1 MSDNIA
7 IEGIETNNLK
17 NIDVQIV
24 KKGVNLIIGP
34 SGSGKSSL
42 AYDTIAQ
49 IGQHEFMAMF
59 ADEVNEPSYKVRS
72 FSNMVAAVPI
82 KQSNYNNNMRS
93 TIGTY
98 FGFNRSIGLIY
109 AVLLGLSEDFFVLNK
124 ESNLCENCHGLGYVS
139 QLDYN
144 KIVDFNI
151 PLKNVPFRCWNRYK
165 DFYAQMIVN
174 FCMDYKIDSD
184 KTFRELNDKEKKALL
199 YGESNRKYSVRYKKT
214 NAFSRRTSK
223 FYGVLTGTPM
233 LSNCGIGKSY
243 YSEFECE
250 CCHGKKYGKQFDEY
264 EVQGLSIGEFMTT
277 DFASL
282 QPIIENISK
291 EISDDRLAFTIKN
304 LKSFIDKATE
314 LNLGHLCFHRSIPT
328 LSGGELQRLR
338 MVQVFT
344 TQLSDLIIVLDEP
357 LAGLSGEEKK
367 SIFENVTSL
376 AKKHTVVI
384 VDHGDTFYK
393 VADNIIALG
402 EKGGNAGGKLIDV
415 DDFLKKQGS
424 IGKFTSVSVKTQTSV
439 ELNSPIYK
447 YRGVKVSFADNCM
460 NLITGYSGVGKSTL
474 LREYLPQYFE
484 SYLYINQKP
493 LLGNKNSCVATVL
506 DISNKISELF
516 SKKYK
521 KDKKFFSSLTGND
534 GMCPVCAGAGYIEYG
549 DDYHQRMRVECQE
562 CEGTGY
568 NKILKKYKIK
578 DSSIFDVWKMTL
590 DEAIDFFEDTNKSIS
605 KICSTAAE
613 IMLGHLHIGQATS
626 TLSGGENIRIKIMK
640 ASKSTARI
648 IGIDEPFKG
657 LSNVEIDAV
666 ARYLDR
672 IREKDRTLIVIDH
685 TTGVDLYFSQWIK
698 MENEGGILTGKILKQ
713 SESIIHE

>member
-1 MSDNIA
+1 MSDNIV

-59 ADEVNEPSYKVRS
+59 ADEVSEPSYKVRA

-82 KQSNYNNNMRS
+82 KQSNHNNNMRS

-98 FGFNRSIGLIY
+98 FGLNRSIGLIY
-109 AVLLGLSEDFFVLNK
+109 AVMLGLSEDFFVLNK

-144 KIVDFNI
+144 KIVDFNV

-174 FCMDYKIDSD
+174 FSDDNNIDSD
-184 KTFRELNDKEKKALL
+184 KTFRELSDKEKDLLL
-199 YGESNRKYSVRYKKT
+199 YGESTEKYSVRYKKT

-223 FYGVLTGTPM
+223 FFGALTGTPM
-233 LSNCGIGKSY
+233 LPNCGIGKSY

-264 EVQGLSIGEFMTT
+264 KVQGLSIGEFMTG

-282 QPIIENISK
+282 KGVVDKISK

-304 LKSFIDKATE
+304 LKAFIDKAVE
-314 LNLGHLCFHRSIPT
+314 LNLGHLCFHRAIPT

-344 TQLSDLIIVLDEP
+344 TQLSDLLIVLDEP

-367 SIFENVTSL
+367 SIYDNVVSL
-376 AKKHTVVI
+376 SKKHTVVI

-393 VADNIIALG
+393 AADKIIALG
-402 EKGGNAGGKLIDV
+402 EKGGSAGGKLIDV
-415 DDFLKKQGS
+415 DSFLKKQSS
-424 IGKFTSVSVKTQTSV
+424 IKKITPVAVGNQTKIKLKSC
-439 ELNSPIYK
+439 IYK
-447 YRGVKVSFADNCM
+447 YKGVDISIADNCM
-460 NLITGYSGVGKSTL
+460 NLIIGYSGVGKSTL

-506 DISNKISELF
+506 DISNKISELYA
-516 SKKYK
+516 KKHK
-521 KDKKFFSSLTGND
+521 KDKKFFSNLTGND

-549 DDYHQRMRVECQE
+549 DDYHQSMRIECRE
-562 CEGTGY
+562 CEGTGF

-578 DSSIFDVWKMTL
+578 GASIFDVWKMTL
-590 DEAIDFFEDTNKSIS
+590 DEAADFFGDTDKSIA
-605 KICSTAAE
+605 KVCVTASE
-613 IMLGHLHIGQATS
+613 IMLGHLHVGQATG

-640 ASKSTARI
+640 ASKSTAKV
-648 IGIDEPFKG
+648 IGVDEPFKG
-657 LSNVEIDAV
+657 LSNIEIDAV
-666 ARYLDR
+666 ARYLDK
-672 IREKDRTLIVIDH
+672 IREKEKTLVVIDH
-685 TTGVDLYFSQWIK
+685 TTGVEDYFSQWIQI
-698 MENEGGILTGKILKQ
+698 ENRNNVLSGKILK
-713 SESIIHE
+713 

>member
-1 MSDNIA
+1 MSDNIV

-59 ADEVNEPSYKVRS
+59 ADEVSEPSYKVRA
-72 FSNMVAAVPI
+72 FSNMVASVPI
-82 KQSNYNNNMRS
+82 KQSNHNNNMRS

-98 FGFNRSIGLIY
+98 FGLNRSICLIY
-109 AVLLGLSEDFFVLNK
+109 AVLLGVSEDFFVLNK

-174 FCMDYKIDSD
+174 FCMDHKIDSD

-199 YGESNRKYSVRYKKT
+199 YGESSEKYSVRYKKT
-214 NAFSRRTSK
+214 NSFSRRTSK

-233 LSNCGIGKSY
+233 LPNCGIGKLY
-243 YSEFECE
+243 YSEFECK
-250 CCHGKKYGKQFDEY
+250 CCHGRKYGKQFDEY

-282 QPIIENISK
+282 QPIIDNISK
-291 EISDDRLAFTIKN
+291 ETSDDRLAFTIKN
-304 LKSFIDKATE
+304 LKAFIDKATE

-344 TQLSDLIIVLDEP
+344 TQLSDLVIVLDEP

-367 SIFENVTSL
+367 SIFKNVTSL
-376 AKKHTVVI
+376 VKKHTVVI
-384 VDHGDTFYK
+384 VDHGDIFYK

-402 EKGGNAGGKLIDV
+402 EKGGNAGGKLIDA
-415 DDFLKKQGS
+415 DNFLKKQGS
-424 IGKFTSVSVKTQTSV
+424 IDKFTPVSVKTQTSV
-439 ELNSPIYK
+439 ELNSSIYK

-506 DISNKISELF
+506 NISNKISELF

-549 DDYHQRMRVECQE
+549 DDYHQSTRIECRE
-562 CEGTGY
+562 CEGTGF

-578 DSSIFDVWKMTL
+578 GASIFDVWKMTL

-605 KICSTAAE
+605 KICATASE
-613 IMLGHLHIGQATS
+613 IMLGHLRIGQATS

-640 ASKSTARI
+640 ASKSTARV

-666 ARYLDR
+666 ARYLNE
-672 IREKDRTLIVIDH
+672 IRGKDRTLIVIDH
-685 TTGVDLYFSQWIK
+685 TTGVDSYFSQWIK
-698 MENEGGILTGKILKQ
+698 MENKGDILIGKILK
-713 SESIIHE
+713 

>member
-1 MSDNIA
+1 MSDNIV

-59 ADEVNEPSYKVRS
+59 ADEVSEPSYKVKS

-82 KQSNYNNNMRS
+82 KQSNHNNNMRS

-98 FGFNRSIGLIY
+98 FGLNRSIGLIY
-109 AVLLGLSEDFFVLNK
+109 AVLLDLSEDFFVLNK

-144 KIVDFNI
+144 KIVDFNVQ
-151 PLKNVPFRCWNRYK
+151 LKNVPFRCWNRYK
-165 DFYAQMIVN
+165 DFFAKMIVN
-174 FCMDYKIDSD
+174 FCLDYKIDSD
-184 KTFRELNDKEKKALL
+184 KTFRELTDKEKKLLL
-199 YGESNRKYSVRYKKT
+199 YGESTEKYSVRYKKT
-214 NAFSRRTSK
+214 NSFSRRTSK
-223 FYGVLTGTPM
+223 FYGVLTGKLM
-233 LSNCGIGKSY
+233 LPNCGIGKSY

-250 CCHGKKYGKQFDEY
+250 LCHGKKYGKQFDKY
-264 EVQGLSIGEFMTT
+264 KVQGLSIGEFMTV
-277 DFASL
+277 DFTSL
-282 QPIIENISK
+282 QTVIDMITK
-291 EISDDRLAFTIKN
+291 ELVDDKLVFTIKN
-304 LKSFIDKATE
+304 LKRFIYKAVE
-314 LNLGHLCFHRSIPT
+314 LNLGHVCFHRAIPT

-344 TQLSDLIIVLDEP
+344 TQLSDLLIVLDEP

-367 SIFENVTSL
+367 SIFDNIVSL
-376 AKKHTVVI
+376 AKKHTVVL

-393 VADNIIALG
+393 ASDKIIALG
-402 EKGGNAGGKLIDV
+402 EEGGSAGGKLIDV
-415 DDFLKKQGS
+415 EKFLKKQRA
-424 IGKFTSVSVKTQTSV
+424 IKKFNKPKVETQTKV
-439 ELNSPIYK
+439 ELNSSIYK
-447 YRGVKVSFADNCM
+447 YRGVKVSFANNCM

-516 SKKYK
+516 AKKHK
-521 KDKKFFSSLTGND
+521 KDRKFFSNLTGND
-534 GMCPVCAGAGYIEYG
+534 GMCHFCAGAGYVEYG
-549 DDYHQRMRVECQE
+549 DNYHHSTRIECRE
-562 CEGTGY
+562 CEGAGF

-578 DSSIFDVWKMTL
+578 GASIFDIWKMTL
-590 DEAIDFFEDTNKSIS
+590 DEAVDFFEDIDKSIS
-605 KICSTAAE
+605 KVCVTASE
-613 IMLGHLHIGQATS
+613 IMLGHLHVGQATS
-626 TLSGGENIRIKIMK
+626 SLSGGENIRIKIMK
-640 ASKSTARI
+640 ASKSTAKV
-648 IGIDEPFKG
+648 IGVDEPFKG
-657 LSNVEIDAV
+657 LSNIEIYAV
-666 ARYLDR
+666 AMYLDK
-672 IREKDRTLIVIDH
+672 IREKERTLIIIDH
-685 TTGVDLYFSQWIK
+685 TTSVENYFSQLIQL
-698 MENEGGILTGKILKQ
+698 ENVDNILSGKTLKP
-713 SESIIHE
+713 IVRNGNV

>member
-1 MSDNIA
+1 MSDNIV

-17 NIDVQIV
+17 NIDVKIV
-24 KKGVNLIIGP
+24 KKGVNLIVGP

-59 ADEVNEPSYKVRS
+59 ADEVSEPSYKVKS

-82 KQSNYNNNMRS
+82 KQSNHNNNMRS

-98 FGFNRSIGLIY
+98 FGLNRSIGLIY
-109 AVLLGLSEDFFVLNK
+109 AVMLGLSEDFFVLNK

-144 KIVDFNI
+144 KIVNFNVSI
-151 PLKNVPFRCWNRYK
+151 KNVPFRCWNRYK
-165 DFYAQMIVN
+165 DFYSQMLTN
-174 FCMDYKIDSD
+174 YCDDNRIDCE
-184 KTFRELNDKEKKALL
+184 KTFRELSDKEKRLIL
-199 YGESNRKYSVRYKKT
+199 YGESAEKYSIRYKKM

-223 FYGVLTGTPM
+223 YYGVLTGQPM
-233 LSNCGIGKSY
+233 LPNCEIGKSF

-264 EVQGLSIGEFMTT
+264 KVQNMSIGDFMTT
-277 DFASL
+277 DFSNL
-282 QPIIENISK
+282 KNVVDQITK
-291 EISDDRLAFTIKN
+291 RISDDRLTFTIKN
-304 LKSFIDKATE
+304 IKTFIDKAIE
-314 LNLGHLCFHRSIPT
+314 LNLGHLCLHRAIPT

-367 SIFENVTSL
+367 SIFNNVVAL
-376 AKKHTVVI
+376 AKKHTIVL

-393 VADNIIALG
+393 VANNVIALG
-402 EKGGNAGGKLIDV
+402 EQGGNAGGKLINPQEY
-415 DDFLKKQGS
+415 FAKQNAIYTFKPSRIETRTKIELSS
-424 IGKFTSVSVKTQTSV
+424 I
-439 ELNSPIYK
+439 IYS
-447 YRGVKVSFADNCM
+447 YRGVDISIANNCM

-474 LREYLPQYFE
+474 LREYLPQFFE

-493 LLGNKNSCVATVL
+493 LLGNKNSSVATAL

-516 SKKYK
+516 AKKHK

-549 DDYHQRMRVECQE
+549 DNYHQNTRIECRE
-562 CEGTGY
+562 CEGTGF

-578 DSSIFDVWKMTL
+578 DASIFDVWKMTL
-590 DEAIDFFEDTNKSIS
+590 DDAKVFFNDNDKLVA
-605 KICSTAAE
+605 KICEATSE
-613 IMLGHLHIGQATS
+613 ILLGHLRVGQATC
-626 TLSGGENIRIKIMK
+626 TLSGGENIRVKIMR
-640 ASKSTARI
+640 ASKSKAKV
-648 IGIDEPFKG
+648 IGVDEPFKG

-666 ARYLDR
+666 ARYLDG
-672 IREKDRTLIVIDH
+672 IREKGKTLIVIDH
-685 TTGVDLYFSQWIK
+685 TSGIEKYFSEWI
-698 MENEGGILTGKILKQ
+698 ILKNRNGFLA
-713 SESIIHE
+713 SDIIDF